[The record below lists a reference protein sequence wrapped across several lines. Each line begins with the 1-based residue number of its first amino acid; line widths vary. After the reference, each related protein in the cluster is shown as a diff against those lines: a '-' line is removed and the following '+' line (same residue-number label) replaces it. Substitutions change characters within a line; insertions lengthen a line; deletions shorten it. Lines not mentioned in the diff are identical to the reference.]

1 MAMAPGRPAMPVV
14 LSQNRFLH
22 DARSMIVYG
31 FDSIAP
37 MLEQD
42 GYLFKMLANDSG
54 VVFFPHTKEH
64 RDATQPG
71 IKYADDSRGNALAA
85 MVKPGRIEIRSHRQ
99 FTDERVK
106 RLIDR
111 ILLLPELEFARSF
124 VFTYQART
132 LALGTD

>member
-1 MAMAPGRPAMPVV
+1 
-14 LSQNRFLH
+14 
-22 DARSMIVYG
+22 MIVYG

-42 GYLFKMLANDSG
+42 GYLFKILANDSG
-54 VVFFPHTKEH
+54 VVFFPHTTEH

-85 MVKPGRIEIRSHRQ
+85 MVKPGRIEFRLHQQ

-106 RLIDR
+106 QLAERMLT
-111 ILLLPELEFARSF
+111 LPELEFARSF
-124 VFTYQART
+124 VVTYQART
-132 LALGTD
+132 LALGAD